1 MTTPTSVSSRFNTK
15 PVTPLP
21 RSIIS
26 LSMASVRPSS
36 LATPSPSSRM
46 MPTFCL
52 AAAVFA
58 PAICASVSCNRSAI
72 GYLASKTLL
81 QRLQPAAHA
90 AVIHIAAH
98 LDAHPADQRRA
109 VGEGGA
115 ESGAIPALE
124 TGLYVSLQIRR
135 QGRGALDGGCVPG
148 EVECHQPPKMRKDG
162 RTITV
167 TGSDEVLHHVPD
179 AVLIEQAVHQTIAE
193 QLLGLAFRLFVDFHG
208 YSTTC
213 LAASSARRR

>member
-1 MTTPTSVSSRFNTK
+1 MITPTSVSSRFSTK

-21 RSIIS
+21 KSIIS

-58 PAICASVSCNRSAI
+58 PAICASISCNRSAI
-72 GYLASKTLL
+72 YYLASKTLL
-81 QRLQPAAHA
+81 QRRQPGAHA
-90 AVIHIAAH
+90 PVIHIAAH

-109 VGEGGA
+109 LGEDSH
-115 ESGAIPALE
+115 ESRPVSSRE
-124 TGLYVSLQIRR
+124 TGFDVCLQIRR
-135 QGRGALDGGCVPG
+135 QGRGALDSGRAPG
-148 EVECHQPPKMRKDG
+148 DVEFHQPPKMREDG

-167 TGSDEVLHHVPD
+167 AGSDDVSHHVSD
-179 AVLIEQAVHQTIAE
+179 TVLIEQAVHQTIAE
-193 QLLGLAFRLFVDFHG
+193 
-208 YSTTC
+208 
-213 LAASSARRR
+213 